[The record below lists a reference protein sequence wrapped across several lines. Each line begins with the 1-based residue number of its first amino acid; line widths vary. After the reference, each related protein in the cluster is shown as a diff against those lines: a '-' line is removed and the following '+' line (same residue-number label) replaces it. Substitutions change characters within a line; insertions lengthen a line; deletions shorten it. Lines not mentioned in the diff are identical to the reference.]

1 MTYWE
6 RENSTRGEIRLE
18 LLRFVLGTQRW
29 LYTTSSQSIVHQS
42 ETYVPEAIKVGET
55 ALTEDYFKNRLE
67 IEVPREHP
75 IAAMFIP
82 WTPEGGI
89 DLTIFRSFVDET
101 EFIVYWQGKVLTAV
115 AVDDQISRLYCDPII
130 STTRK
135 VGHVPRIEKGCDHQ
149 LYGFRCG
156 VNPESF
162 KVEGTIGSVNGTTV
176 TASAFAT
183 QEDGWFVAGEI
194 VVGPARR
201 MILTHSGSTVTIT
214 APIPG
219 IASGKAFTAYAGCDQ
234 TSDACK
240 NRFNNN
246 KINYG
251 GHEWMPEKNPFS
263 GDAVA

>member
-18 LLRFVLGTQRW
+18 LLRFVLDTQRW

-42 ETYVPEAIKVGET
+42 ETYVPDAIKVGET
-55 ALTEDYFKNRLE
+55 ALTEDFFKNRLE
-67 IEVPREHP
+67 IEVPRDNP

-89 DLTIFRSFVDET
+89 DLTIFRTFVDES

-115 AVDDQISRLYCDPII
+115 AVDDQISKLYCDPII
-130 STTRK
+130 STMRK
-135 VGHVPRIEKGCDHQ
+135 VGHVPRIDEVCDHQ
-149 LYGFRCG
+149 HYGFRCG

-162 KVEGTIGSVNGTTV
+162 KVEGTIGSVSGV
-176 TASAFAT
+176 TLTSAVFAS

-194 VVGPARR
+194 VVGLARR

-219 IASGKAFTAYAGCDQ
+219 LANGDDFTAYAGCDQ
-234 TSDACK
+234 LPDTCK
-240 NRFNNN
+240 YRFNNKLN
-246 KINYG
+246 FI
-251 GHEWMPEKNPFS
+251 GHEWMPSKNPFS